1 MLYFTHCS
9 ILIPSIVT
17 VKIKN
22 SSLKMA
28 KSKSKYL
35 LTANMAQFRQQHNKH
50 LANMIIHN
58 QHPDSCYI
66 IQPLIYE
73 ESIEFRA
80 YQKNIAESAYDKN
93 TLVVLPTALGRS

>member
-1 MLYFTHCS
+1 
-9 ILIPSIVT
+9 
-17 VKIKN
+17 
-22 SSLKMA
+22 
-28 KSKSKYL
+28 
-35 LTANMAQFRQQHNKH
+35 
-50 LANMIIHN
+50 MIIHN

-93 TLVVLPTALGRS
+93 TLVVLPTALGKTIIAILLTAHALYIYRRKRVLVVAPTRPLGTSAYEIFLFSVKTITRQNSRDYR

>member
-1 MLYFTHCS
+1 
-9 ILIPSIVT
+9 
-17 VKIKN
+17 
-22 SSLKMA
+22 
-28 KSKSKYL
+28 
-35 LTANMAQFRQQHNKH
+35 
-50 LANMIIHN
+50 MIIHN